1 LGSQDAQ
8 MLIGHALAMALEG
21 STLDALAQ
29 QSGGSLG
36 ATGGPGTG
44 GSGPGGQG
52 RSRSEAGPGGD
63 GRSVG
68 MMDQGLSARQLLD
81 HSRWA
86 WEASDRLLR
95 QAADQGGSTEQRFHR
110 ATLLYVMTLRAAGSP
125 ATYAAGG
132 PRREA
137 GSGVG
142 AGAALAGRGAGA
154 MGGSDMTTV
163 ALINHA
169 VKEALDSVKL
179 KRMVHR
185 MGSSESPAAR
195 ALLAHAQEMDRES
208 QQALRG
214 LLRSGAGRAGK
225 ADLDGGAGSIQVLA
239 QQAQELVQVI
249 REIGGDAGGA
259 PGGDRGGV
267 GGGAGDRGAESR
279 RR

>member
-1 LGSQDAQ
+1 
-8 MLIGHALAMALEG
+8 
-21 STLDALAQ
+21 
-29 QSGGSLG
+29 
-36 ATGGPGTG
+36 
-44 GSGPGGQG
+44 
-52 RSRSEAGPGGD
+52 
-63 GRSVG
+63 

-81 HSRWA
+81 HSRRA

-95 QAADQGGSTEQRFHR
+95 QAADQGGSTEQRFHK
-110 ATLLYVMTLRAAGSP
+110 ATLLYVMTLRAVGSP

-132 PRREA
+132 SGRNA
-137 GSGVG
+137 GSAVG
-142 AGAALAGRGAGA
+142 TGAAPAGRGGGVL
-154 MGGSDMTTV
+154 GGSDVSTV

-169 VKEALDSVKL
+169 VKEALDSVQL
-179 KRMVHR
+179 RRMVHR

-214 LLRSGAGRAGK
+214 LLGSGAVGRANGGVGG

-249 REIGGDAGGA
+249 REIGGDAAGA
-259 PGGDRGGV
+259 PGADRSGV
-267 GGGAGDRGAESR
+267 GGGAGDRGAEGR